1 MNGKTF
7 TVNAVSNF
15 AWYDT
20 KGEAL
25 KKVNELQKQGITAY
39 FGGKYARS
47 KQKYHDLKI
56 AAICHNQWDGSGL
69 PWVVAW

>member
-1 MNGKTF
+1 MENKTI
-7 TVNAVSNF
+7 TVDMVHHFS
-15 AWYDT
+15 WCDT

-25 KKVNELQKQGITAY
+25 KKVRELQKQGITAY

-56 AAICHNQWDGSGL
+56 AAIYQGKWGGSGL